1 MNRNLPKIMSAL
13 LAVCMLFCLC
23 ANVAS
28 ATSGDAGSVFSRSS
42 DTKKI
47 ALTFD
52 DGPHPRYTE
61 KILDLLGEYDIK
73 ATFFV
78 IGSNLDMY
86 GDVVSRA
93 VSEGHEI
100 GNHTTNH
107 PHMNKLKYSDFVN
120 EIFGT
125 EKMVFEKTGV
135 KTKLFRPP
143 EGKCTPELKRF
154 CKENG
159 YSIILW
165 SIDTMDWNENPSDKI
180 ACEVMQHLHGGDI
193 ILFHDYVSRKNT
205 TIPALK
211 MLIPK
216 LIEQG
221 YEFVTVSELIES
233 DLCQSDGE

>member
-1 MNRNLPKIMSAL
+1 
-13 LAVCMLFCLC
+13 
-23 ANVAS
+23 
-28 ATSGDAGSVFSRSS
+28 
-42 DTKKI
+42 
-47 ALTFD
+47 
-52 DGPHPRYTE
+52 
-61 KILDLLGEYDIK
+61 
-73 ATFFV
+73 
-78 IGSNLDMY
+78 
-86 GDVVSRA
+86 
-93 VSEGHEI
+93 
-100 GNHTTNH
+100 
-107 PHMNKLKYSDFVN
+107 MNKLEYSDVVN
-120 EIFGT
+120 EIRST
-125 EKMVFEKTGV
+125 EEKVLKKTGV

-180 ACEVMQHLHGGDI
+180 ACEVMQNLHGGDI

-205 TIPALK
+205 TIAALK

-216 LIEQG
+216 LIDMG